1 KHKDTVGSNA
11 GYYELASGAEVQSYF
26 EQVMRQRFLPS
37 GRVQYFP
44 MCEYAGNNKFTN
56 TLSGHSYE
64 VEVAKRVVDST
75 YFKTSVPSRHIRN
88 YRVDNDVTCVA
99 PNQLPNCAARFN
111 QYCVVGAGKT
121 AMDAAV
127 WLLENHCPAER
138 ISWVCPRQSWL
149 INRNVTQT
157 SVDFFEESIGG
168 FANQL
173 EAIANA
179 ESVDDLF
186 DRLEACGYMLRID
199 QSQRPTMFHFA
210 TLSSGEVE
218 QLRKISNVISVGR
231 VTEISAGQL
240 TFANGNKL
248 AMAPD
253 TLYIDCTASAV
264 DFTSDNSRPVFED
277 KLLTI
282 QGLRMPNLCLSA
294 AISAYVEANYED
306 DQTRNRLCQPVM
318 VPNDPAGFIKTTLG
332 NMMNQA
338 TWSGEPELSK
348 FIASNRL
355 DAFVQVISQAD
366 LSTEANQAIM
376 NQLGTHL
383 GPAMANLQKLAS
395 R

>member
-1 KHKDTVGSNA
+1 MEKVKTDYLVIGCGAVAMSFVDTMLDESDASFVIVDNHHAPGGHWNDAYPFVRLHQPSHFYGVASTALGNKQKDTVGSNA

-44 MCEYAGNNKFTN
+44 MCEYEGNNKFTN
-56 TLSGHSYE
+56 TLSGDSYE
-64 VEVAKRVVDST
+64 VEVKKRVVDST
-75 YFKTSVPSRHIRN
+75 YFKTSVPSRHIKN

-99 PNQLPNCAARFN
+99 PNQLPNLAAGFS

-127 WLLENHCPAER
+127 WLLDNHCAAER

-149 INRNVTQT
+149 LNRNVTQT

-210 TLSSGEVE
+210 TSSTGEVE
-218 QLRKISNVISVGR
+218 QLRKISNVISDGR
-231 VTEISAGQL
+231 VTEISEGQL
-240 TFANGNKL
+240 SFANGNKL
-248 AMAPD
+248 EMAPD

-264 DFTSDNSRPVFED
+264 DFTSSQ
-277 KLLTI
+277 L
-282 QGLRMPNLCLSA
+282 A
-294 AISAYVEANYED
+294 AGI
-306 DQTRNRLCQPVM
+306 R
-318 VPNDPAGFIKTTLG
+318 G
-332 NMMNQA
+332 
-338 TWSGEPELSK
+338 
-348 FIASNRL
+348 
-355 DAFVQVISQAD
+355 
-366 LSTEANQAIM
+366 
-376 NQLGTHL
+376 
-383 GPAMANLQKLAS
+383 
-395 R
+395 